1 MKTTL
6 SNMEAVDTLIAHNVL
21 GERHWDNVI
30 EGTEALV
37 SWLED
42 LEEDTG
48 EEMELDPVALRCQFS
63 LYTHSEA
70 EEAWCIDTS
79 DAETPEQLKEMITDY
94 LNDNTIVIPVDD
106 NNLIVAEF

>member
-6 SNMEAVDTLIAHNVL
+6 SNSQVINTLLEHNVL
-21 GERHWDNVI
+21 GEQYWDNVY

-37 SWLED
+37 KWLED

-63 LYTHSEA
+63 LYTYSEA

-94 LNDNTIVIPVDD
+94 LNYNTIVIPVDD

>member
-1 MKTTL
+1 MKITL
-6 SNMEAVDTLIAHNVL
+6 SNSEVIDALLTHRVL
-21 GERHWDNVI
+21 GERHWNNVI

-37 SWLED
+37 EWLED
-42 LEEDTG
+42 LEADTG

-70 EEAWCIDTS
+70 EETWCIDTS
-79 DAETPEQLKEMITDY
+79 DSETPEQLKEMIEDY
-94 LNDNTIVIPVDD
+94 LNEHTIVIPVDS

>member
-6 SNMEAVDTLIAHNVL
+6 NTCEAVDRLLDYNVL

-42 LEEDTG
+42 FEDDTG

-63 LYTHSEA
+63 LYTTNEA
-70 EEAWCIDTS
+70 AEAWDIDTS
-79 DAETPEQLKEMITDY
+79 GVDADDRDEAIIDY
-94 LNDNTIVIPVDD
+94 LNEHTIVIPVDD
-106 NNLIVAEF
+106 NNLIIAEF